1 MPPEAVAYAPLQL
14 GAAMMDPLAAT
25 TGMPPMVPPKPV
37 PSASSSSMPTP
48 PPTVTRQKPS
58 PIHIPHPGASGTPL
72 FSSYPA
78 IASSSS
84 PTADYTAVSPTT
96 PLMNMHGF
104 RRPGSTTRSTSDDRV
119 PQTSRSSGGGSHVS
133 GRGRR
138 RSVASAADATPSHA
152 HTRRDSTSALSVSS
166 SVSSSSQPPRNHPSA
181 LYSLANSEPGPQS
194 SSDTTF
200 PPPLPPKSLPSFG
213 TLPPG
218 AAPAINPAAQ
228 ASYEL
233 SSSGRYTVLGASPG
247 DLANG
252 YDAPPPLGAIRVPVV
267 QSLGGAAEA
276 MAASPTSSLHP
287 STGPS
292 GGASDGL
299 FAYVANVD
307 ADFTL
312 ESISTVTHT
321 KPLVSPALSG
331 RGARRPSAA
340 VNDFFSSKAICDD
353 LPLPPAPSS
362 ALPSPQQ
369 LDEALQR
376 GNASSSSQ
384 LLVDLYTPGPR
395 DGHLLS
401 PVDDGIEAA
410 SSESGKRHSLPSDGC
425 SFAAPE
431 DRFSS
436 SASTSVS
443 RHSDGS
449 KWDDYLV
456 EQQQRLQKRLQR
468 MHRRKHI
475 LVELVETEATYV
487 NQLQDLV
494 EVYFPIIAA
503 RGVFTMQQLVAISSN
518 VQQLMSLHEVL
529 LKSMVT
535 VLQEEG
541 LGSDA
546 ALSEEECATIDRIE
560 DRLAE
565 ILLNNADQF
574 DLYEAYCS
582 TSASAMNLVRN
593 VQHRPEWNHVESAC
607 RSKVAQRSRISLHQM
622 LIEQNPSIK
631 ADQLPPSTVSLSP
644 SRLMLRDLLIL
655 PVQRVCRYPMMLSAC
670 CPTTA
675 AAADT
680 ESSTDVAT
688 SKIARARDVMAS
700 KAARA
705 NEAKQQSV
713 MQAATSLLI
722 HRLQDHLLLT
732 RPFLESLGTCSLVGT
747 VEVVYHHSVLA
758 PLMSPVKVRYLG
770 AFLFRGYLIFAK
782 IKRAGQY
789 EVRHYLP
796 LEMFDMVDLT
806 EGFLPHSIRLTTMH
820 RHHFDLA
827 FACADEK
834 DVWAAALLAAKDESV
849 IPPFDLPISVP
860 LVQARPRRESLV
872 QPPHATPKRFSLG
885 ATALTADPDS
895 EGANTATVTSASPS
909 MPSSP
914 VLRSMPPMPSTQ
926 GPPMTVLLRRA
937 SMAYKATIDGFLAD
951 ITTDQISIARK
962 SVVAMP
968 RAGVLGLDNSPPPT
982 LRSRLSMR
990 DSTVLRRRK
999 SWLTNST
1006 VDRNSFASTVSDMGS
1021 RRSIASSLKRGMS
1034 LTSHQDFVDY
1044 ADQSVKLPD
1053 DADINADLYQEDEQ
1067 RRASAK
1073 SVKRR
1078 SSLLNLA
1085 WDRENNRPH
1094 PQRTNSM
1101 PLESAATG
1109 QQSQRGSVG
1118 SAIEDESS
1126 VAAREDACSGAT
1138 TPSRYSDYGAG
1149 AAGNSLDMYALKATL
1164 ASMRRQDSAKSS
1176 SNLLSRSWSF
1186 ARTNGQT
1193 RSRRN
1198 STDHGSVFEPS
1209 APTSPAMKHAPLEDS
1224 SPSVG
1229 NSASQSSD
1237 MLQTVAETGAESAP
1251 LDMSVR
1257 ASSTGTRARPNRK
1270 RSLKILAH
1278 LNPFTQISNHGQG

>member
-1 MPPEAVAYAPLQL
+1 M
-14 GAAMMDPLAAT
+14 G
-25 TGMPPMVPPKPV
+25 
-37 PSASSSSMPTP
+37 SSSTSHHSHA
-48 PPTVTRQKPS
+48 RQD
-58 PIHIPHPGASGTPL
+58 SG
-72 FSSYPA
+72 
-78 IASSSS
+78 SSSLSSNRDQQPTFHSFYNLGNSNFAPAS
-84 PTADYTAVSPTT
+84 PPI
-96 PLMNMHGF
+96 LE
-104 RRPGSTTRSTSDDRV
+104 
-119 PQTSRSSGGGSHVS
+119 SHI
-133 GRGRR
+133 
-138 RSVASAADATPSHA
+138 
-152 HTRRDSTSALSVSS
+152 
-166 SVSSSSQPPRNHPSA
+166 
-181 LYSLANSEPGPQS
+181 
-194 SSDTTF
+194 
-200 PPPLPPKSLPSFG
+200 PPPLPPKAIPSFG

-233 SSSGRYTVLGASPG
+233 SSSGRYTVLGGGESS
-247 DLANG
+247 NG
-252 YDAPPPLGAIRVPVV
+252 VDAPPLGAIRVPVAQS

-276 MAASPTSSLHP
+276 MASSPTLSTHP
-287 STGPS
+287 SASTTSVNGGGS
-292 GGASDGL
+292 GSGIGHQDSL
-299 FAYVANVD
+299 FAYTTNAD

-312 ESISTVTHT
+312 ESISTVTQT

-331 RGARRPSAA
+331 RGTRRPSAVGA
-340 VNDFFSSKAICDD
+340 ITDFFSSKAICDD
-353 LPLPPAPSS
+353 LALPDGSSS
-362 ALPSPQQ
+362 ALPSPAQ

-376 GNASSSSQ
+376 GNSSSSSQ

-401 PVDDGIEAA
+401 PVDDGVEAA

-425 SFAAPE
+425 SFAAPD

-436 SASTSVS
+436 STSTSVS

-449 KWDDYLV
+449 KWDEYLG
-456 EQQQRLQKRLQR
+456 EQQQRQQKRLQR

-487 NQLQDLV
+487 GQLQDLV
-494 EVYFPIIAA
+494 DVYFPIIAA
-503 RGVFTMQQLVAISSN
+503 RGVFSMQQLVAISSN
-518 VQQLMSLHEVL
+518 VQQLLSFHEVL
-529 LKSMVT
+529 LKAMVN
-535 VLQEEG
+535 VLQQEG

-546 ALSEEECATIDRIE
+546 ALSEEECSTVDRIE
-560 DRLAE
+560 DGLAE
-565 ILLNNADQF
+565 ILLSNADQF
-574 DLYEAYCS
+574 DLYEAYCAS
-582 TSASAMNLVRN
+582 SASAMNLVRN
-593 VQHRPEWNHVESAC
+593 VQHRPEWHQVESTC
-607 RSKVAQRSRISLHQM
+607 RSKVLQRPRTSLHQM
-622 LIEQNPSIK
+622 LIDQNPSLRI
-631 ADQLPPSTVSLSP
+631 DHLPPSTVSLSP

-670 CPTTA
+670 CSSSMSA
-675 AAADT
+675 ASTDL
-680 ESSTDVAT
+680 ESSTDISS
-688 SKIARARDVMAS
+688 SKIARARDVMAAKAS
-700 KAARA
+700 KA

-713 MQAATSLLI
+713 LKAATSLLI

-732 RPFLESLGTCSLVGT
+732 RTFLESLGVCTLAGT

-827 FACADEK
+827 FTCAEEK

-849 IPPFDLPISVP
+849 IPPFDLPMSVP
-860 LVQARPRRESLV
+860 LAQARPRRESLV
-872 QPPHATPKRFSLG
+872 QPPHVTPKRFSLG
-885 ATALTADPDS
+885 TSALAADPDS
-895 EGANTATVTSASPS
+895 EAGYTATVTSASPS
-909 MPSSP
+909 IPSSP
-914 VLRSMPPMPSTQ
+914 VMRSMPALPAAQPHPQ
-926 GPPMTVLLRRA
+926 PMTVLLRRA
-937 SMAYKATIDGFLAD
+937 SMAYKATIDGFVAD

-962 SVVAMP
+962 SIVHLP
-968 RAGVLGLDNSPPPT
+968 RPSGLGLDNSPPPT

-990 DSTVLRRRK
+990 DSAVLRRRR

-1006 VDRNSFASTVSDMGS
+1006 VDRNSFASTASDMGSS

-1044 ADQSVKLPD
+1044 ADQSVRLPD
-1053 DADINADLYQEDEQ
+1053 DADINADLYQEEEQ
-1067 RRASAK
+1067 RRALSSK

-1101 PLESAATG
+1101 PLESAAAAIGT
-1109 QQSQRGSVG
+1109 QSQRGSVG
-1118 SAIEDESS
+1118 SAIDDDPN
-1126 VAAREDACSGAT
+1126 VTAREETCSGAT
-1138 TPSRYSDYGAG
+1138 TPSRYSDYGGGGG
-1149 AAGNSLDMYALKATL
+1149 AMGNSLDMYALKATL

-1186 ARTNGQT
+1186 ARSNGQT

-1198 STDHGSVFEPS
+1198 STDHGSLLEPS
-1209 APTSPAMKHAPLEDS
+1209 APTSPAMKHLPLEDS
-1224 SPSVG
+1224 GSPSIPT
-1229 NSASQSSD
+1229 SASQSSD
-1237 MLQTVAETGAESAP
+1237 MLQTVAETGAENVT
-1251 LDMSVR
+1251 LEMGTR

-1278 LNPFTQISNHGQG
+1278 LNPFTQISNHSQA